1 MKIKPLTRGERTWL
15 VIVSVIFAFNVSVVQ
30 AGAYAALA
38 EAEILVTN
46 NQETTEQLVT
56 LPAPIIS
63 SPVQKE
69 VVISG
74 PVQTQVLQAGPIF
87 SSDAPLVGSIDWMA
101 QEKAEKDK
109 LRSDAARKQA
119 ELEAE
124 AARVKAELE
133 TEISRLEKIAEDTKT
148 LNETL
153 VLVKNQIGKTPWVF
167 QGSNTRAWDCSGMVR
182 WTYAH
187 LGVDLLHSA
196 SAQRTAGEFVTE
208 PKIGDLVS
216 FNHRSYGSA
225 YHIGIYV
232 GPDEMIHAGGK
243 PGDRTEIRSIS
254 GWAKDNGGSGIKY
267 TRIIETNN

>member
-1 MKIKPLTRGERTWL
+1 MERKRFIAISAIALVMTGSTAAYGALTETGVFASNTEE
-15 VIVSVIFAFNVSVVQ
+15 VSVQVV
-30 AGAYAALA
+30 
-38 EAEILVTN
+38 TK
-46 NQETTEQLVT
+46 
-56 LPAPIIS
+56 PADIID

-69 VVISG
+69 IVISG
-74 PVQTQVLQAGPIF
+74 PVQTQVLQAGPVL
-87 SSDAPLVGSIDWMA
+87 SSDPPLVGSIDWMA

-109 LRSDAARKQA
+109 LRSDAERKQA

-133 TEISRLEKIAEDTKT
+133 AEIARLEKIASDTQT

-167 QGSNTRAWDCSGMVR
+167 QGSSPRAWDCSGLVR
-182 WTYAH
+182 WAYAR

-196 SAQRTAGEFVTE
+196 SAQRVAGEFVTE

-225 YHIGIYV
+225 YHIGIYI

>member
-74 PVQTQVLQAGPIF
+74 PVQTQVLQTGPIF
-87 SSDAPLVGSIDWMA
+87 SSDPPLVGSIDWMA

-133 TEISRLEKIAEDTKT
+133 TEIARLEKIAEDTKT
-148 LNETL
+148 LNE
-153 VLVKNQIGKTPWVF
+153 
-167 QGSNTRAWDCSGMVR
+167 
-182 WTYAH
+182 
-187 LGVDLLHSA
+187 
-196 SAQRTAGEFVTE
+196 
-208 PKIGDLVS
+208 
-216 FNHRSYGSA
+216 
-225 YHIGIYV
+225 
-232 GPDEMIHAGGK
+232 
-243 PGDRTEIRSIS
+243 
-254 GWAKDNGGSGIKY
+254 
-267 TRIIETNN
+267 